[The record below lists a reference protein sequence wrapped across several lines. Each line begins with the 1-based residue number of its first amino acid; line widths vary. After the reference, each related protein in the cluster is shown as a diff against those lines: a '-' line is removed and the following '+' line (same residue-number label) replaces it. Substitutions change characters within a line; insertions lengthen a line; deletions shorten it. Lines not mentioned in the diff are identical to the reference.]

1 MGENW
6 VVLPILAFLFLLTLS
21 SFFISSILAFPMK
34 RKQTKPSA
42 KKKKILRIPLALSP
56 VKAGFPSPAEDFF
69 DGNLDLNE
77 HLIEHP
83 AATFFVKVDGDSMKN
98 AGIFSGDML
107 VVDRSVV
114 PVDRKIVIAVVDGE
128 LTVKRLR
135 KKGKRLL
142 LVAENPD
149 FEPIEVSGEQELMI
163 WGVVT
168 SVVRKI

>member
-1 MGENW
+1 MAG
-6 VVLPILAFLFLLTLS
+6 LHRMKKKAKLL
-21 SFFISSILAFPMK
+21 
-34 RKQTKPSA
+34 
-42 KKKKILRIPLALSP
+42 KKKILRIPLALSP

-69 DGNLDLNE
+69 EGNLDLNE

-107 VVDRSVV
+107 VVDRSV
-114 PVDRKIVIAVVDGE
+114 PAVDGKIVIAVVDGE
-128 LTVKRLR
+128 LTVKRLK

-142 LVAENPD
+142 LVAENPE
-149 FEPIEVSGEQELMI
+149 FESIELAGEQELMI

-168 SVVRKI
+168 SVIRKF